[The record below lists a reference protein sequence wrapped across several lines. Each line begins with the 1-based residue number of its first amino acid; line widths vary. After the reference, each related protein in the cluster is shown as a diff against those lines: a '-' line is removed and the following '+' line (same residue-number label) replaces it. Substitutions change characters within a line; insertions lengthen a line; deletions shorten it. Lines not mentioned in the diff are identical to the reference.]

1 MRAALLLLPLIFAV
15 ASSMSLSLHQ
25 LEQIMPSAS
34 KDRLTH
40 FLPYLNDAMA
50 WGGIN
55 TCRRISAFLGQIA
68 EESGSLRYME
78 EIASGKEYEGRCKDL
93 GNCHPGDGVRYKG
106 RGPIQITGRH
116 NYEAAGKGIG
126 HNIVDHPTDAALP
139 QYAFKTAVWYWNS
152 RGLNAEADKGTQAG
166 FDQCTLRVNGCL
178 KCTYT
183 HAEVRNAF
191 WRKSKAV
198 LGC

>member
-1 MRAALLLLPLIFAV
+1 MRATLLLLPFLLVV
-15 ASSMSLSLHQ
+15 ASSMSLTLQQ
-25 LEQIMPSAS
+25 LERI
-34 KDRLTH
+34 
-40 FLPYLNDAMA
+40 LPNGAHLSTYLPHLNQAMA
-50 WGGIN
+50 WGNIN

-68 EESGSLRYME
+68 EESGSLHYME
-78 EIASGKEYEGRCKDL
+78 ELASGKEYEGRCHDL

-106 RGPIQITGRH
+106 RGPIQITGRT
-116 NYEAAGKGIG
+116 NYQHAGNGIG

-139 QYAFKTAVWYWNS
+139 QYGFKTAVWYWNS

-178 KCTYT
+178 HCAYT
-183 HAEVRNAF
+183 HADVRNAF
-191 WRKSKAV
+191 WHKARSV